1 MISLGCDHGGY
12 ELKEAIK
19 KSLEEKGIEYKDY
32 GTYSKE
38 SVDYPQFALAVAE
51 SVANGESE
59 SGIICCGTGI
69 GVSIVAN
76 KVPGVR
82 AAVVGDVFSARA
94 TKEHNNANVVCL
106 GARVIGEGLA
116 LLIVEEWLNAEF
128 QGGRHQDRIDLI
140 KKIEEQY
147 SKRWSNVREG

>member
-19 KSLEEKGIEYKDY
+19 KSFEEKGIEYKDY

-51 SVANGESE
+51 SVANGDSE
-59 SGIICCGTGI
+59 CGIICCGTGI

-94 TKEHNNANVVCL
+94 TKQHNNTNVLCL
-106 GARVIGEGLA
+106 GERVTGEGLA
-116 LLIVEEWLNAEF
+116 LLIVDEWLNAKFE
-128 QGGRHQDRIDLI
+128 GGRHQSRIDLI
-140 KKIEEQY
+140 SKIEEKY
-147 SKRWSNVREG
+147 YKS

>member
-12 ELKEAIK
+12 QLKETIK
-19 KSLEEKGIEYKDY
+19 KSFEEKGIEYKDY

-59 SGIICCGTGI
+59 RGIICCGTGI
-69 GVSIVAN
+69 GVSVVAN
-76 KVPGVR
+76 KVPGIR

-94 TKEHNNANVVCL
+94 TKQHNNTNVLCL
-106 GARVIGEGLA
+106 GERVIGEGLA
-116 LLIVEEWLNAEF
+116 LIIVDEWLNTEF
-128 QGGRHQDRIDLI
+128 EGGRHQSRIDLI
-140 KKIEEQY
+140 SKIEEKY
-147 SKRWSNVREG
+147 YKR

>member
-19 KSLEEKGIEYKDY
+19 KSLEEKGIEYKDH
-32 GTYSKE
+32 GTHSKE

-51 SVANGESE
+51 SVTNGESE
-59 SGIICCGTGI
+59 CGIICCGTGI

-94 TKEHNNANVVCL
+94 TKEHNNANVLCL
-106 GARVIGEGLA
+106 GARVTGEGLA
-116 LLIVEEWLNAEF
+116 LLVVDEWLKAEF

-140 KKIEEQY
+140 RKVEDKY
-147 SKRWSNVREG
+147 YKR

>member
-19 KSLEEKGIEYKDY
+19 KSLEEKEIEYKDH

-51 SVANGESE
+51 SVAKGKSE

-147 SKRWSNVREG
+147 SKR

>member
-1 MISLGCDHGGY
+1 MISVGCDHGGY

-19 KSLEEKGIEYKDY
+19 KSLKEKKIEYKDY
-32 GTYSKE
+32 GTYYKE

-59 SGIICCGTGI
+59 CGIICCGTGI

-94 TKEHNNANVVCL
+94 TKQHNNTNVLCL
-106 GARVIGEGLA
+106 GERVTGEGLA
-116 LLIVEEWLNAEF
+116 LLIVDEWLNAEF
-128 QGGRHQDRIDLI
+128 QGGRHQERIDLI
-140 KKIEEQY
+140 GKVEEKY
-147 SKRWSNVREG
+147 YKR